1 MFSAIFTT
9 KKNNL
14 QLDNIKHIV
23 MSRKSVI
30 KKNWPKYLLQWGVLA
45 ALIVFLSG
53 LVKFAEPADPEK
65 YCPFGGLQAL
75 STYLANNSLPCSMS
89 SLQVMMGIV
98 LAAAIILFSKLFCGY
113 VCPIGTVQDILGKA
127 RRAMHIKGLKIRNGS
142 IADKILRIFKYA
154 LLFWIFYNTV
164 GASELF
170 CKNIDPYYA
179 VATGFKGEITL
190 WMSITALVLVL
201 LGSFFVDMFWCKYL
215 CPLGAISNSLK
226 FWLWIGVLFGAYYV
240 ADVLGANIPWA
251 VLLGAFCLIGYLLE
265 IFHSKPKL
273 QLMHVMK
280 EEHLCNRCGLC
291 IKQCPYH
298 IDIKSFNN
306 GRINSVDCTLCGDC
320 VASCSSGALKM
331 GVSRRIKGKGW
342 SIVPAL
348 LTIGLV
354 AFGIW
359 AGGKFE
365 LPTIDMKWGLE
376 TVEEDGTVR
385 QIVDK
390 STLET
395 VRMDGLRSVKC
406 YGSSMAFK
414 ARLEKIP
421 GIYGVRTFVK
431 KHEAEILYDPSVTD
445 PEKIREAIYV
455 PSKFRVQTPDP
466 SQTSKVKILTIRT
479 EKMYDKMDINYLGL
493 QMRLTG
499 RKIYGLE
506 TEFACPLIVR
516 VYVDPSEE
524 FDSKWFKDIVEM
536 KTLEMPVHGGGTKT
550 TEVDYEFVGMEPETG
565 EMPVEEFIRRM
576 FSPFKAEFKSRVE
589 ENAGKAQY
597 IYEIADP
604 NYEKPIILRN
614 MPFLSNHLSK
624 HEGIIGVY
632 LNLNDSLQPAIQVRF
647 AAPMTAEKVWE
658 LMTME
663 TWTITYA
670 KDDVRE
676 TPAKLSFKTPGTCR
690 TFNPDK

>member
-1 MFSAIFTT
+1 
-9 KKNNL
+9 
-14 QLDNIKHIV
+14 

-30 KKNWPKYLLQWGVLA
+30 RKNWPKYLLQWGVLA

-251 VLLGAFCLIGYLLE
+251 VLLGAFCLLGYLLE

-280 EEHLCNRCGLC
+280 DEHLCNRCGLC

-550 TEVDYEFVGMEPETG
+550 TEVDYEFVEMEPETW

-632 LNLNDSLQPAIQVRF
+632 LNLNDSLQPAIQIRF

-663 TWTITYA
+663 TWAITYA